1 MFKVGDVV
9 KIKPVDEIKEH
20 EDCVEEMY
28 GFAEKLGIVESITE
42 SEYAIGYRIALD
54 NCKQIWY
61 DYMIEHDIE
70 DEMMGENID
79 E

>member
-28 GFAEKLGIVESITE
+28 GFAEKLSIVESIAE
-42 SEYAIGYRIALD
+42 SEYGIGYRIALD
-54 NCKQIWY
+54 NCK
-61 DYMIEHDIE
+61 
-70 DEMMGENID
+70 
-79 E
+79 